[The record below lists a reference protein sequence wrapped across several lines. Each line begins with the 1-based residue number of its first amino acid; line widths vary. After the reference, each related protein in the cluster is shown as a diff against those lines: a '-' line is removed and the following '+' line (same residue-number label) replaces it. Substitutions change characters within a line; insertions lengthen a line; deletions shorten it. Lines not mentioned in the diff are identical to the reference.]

1 MSKNLRQFF
10 AAQQQGLDE
19 KSVEF
24 LIKAIEAN
32 NLQGFDYIEFKQSL
46 SALSQMVQLDESTRF
61 RSAFAS
67 ATAFGLDKPKL
78 LASADHYKRILN
90 NEREKFNTALQNQ
103 VQQRIHA
110 QQKEVDLMR
119 RQIEEFQSKI
129 KELETKIQQT
139 QANISQKDDIIK
151 QEMAKIES
159 KKDGFESTI
168 QALLHEIDSDINDIQ
183 AYL

>member
-10 AAQQQGLDE
+10 AVQQQGLDE

-24 LIKAIEAN
+24 LINAIATN
-32 NLQGFDYIEFKQSL
+32 NLPGFDYVEFKQSL
-46 SALSQMVQLDESTRF
+46 VALSQMVQLDESTRF

-67 ATAFGLDKPKL
+67 ATALGLDKSKL

-90 NEREKFNTALQNQ
+90 TEREKFNTALQNQ

-110 QQKEVDLMR
+110 QQKEVELMR
-119 RQIEEFQSKI
+119 KQIEDFQQKI
-129 KELETKIQQT
+129 KELEGRIQQT

-168 QALLHEIDSDINDIQ
+168 QALLHEIDGDIQ
-183 AYL
+183 HIQSYL